1 MPSGAYLRYPM
12 IRGDRLAFVADDDVW
27 VGSVD
32 GGTAWRLG
40 AERATIRTPKL
51 SPEGR
56 QVAWCSDA
64 AGHPEVWVAELD
76 GGEPRRLTWWGD
88 ATTRVLGWRGEGTV
102 VAASATGQPFAWLT
116 WAWAVP
122 LDGGQPERLAFGP
135 VSALSEALD
144 GGVVLGTDQTLRGAS
159 SWKRY
164 RGGTAGK
171 AWIDADG
178 TGRYRRF
185 AADLDGQIEDPQ
197 WWGGRVVFLSDHEG
211 WGNVYSLAP
220 DGSDLRRHSD
230 HGDAYARDAAGDGS
244 RFVYGCFGDLWIL
257 DSLAAASVP
266 RRLEFRLASAR
277 SGRVRYP
284 LQVAEAVGRVAPDR
298 RGRAS
303 ALDVRGAAVWCT
315 HRDGPARVLSPGGRV
330 RARFTTPL
338 GEDQVVW
345 VTDADG
351 EDALEV
357 AAVAGGPGHRLA
369 GGKLG
374 QVVELAA
381 SPDGAWVATA
391 GDDGAVRVTD
401 VAGGETRELDRS
413 TFDIASGLCFSPDSR
428 WLAWAAAG
436 PLSDEAGLR
445 QIKLAG
451 VAGGAVHEAT
461 SLRFH
466 DREPVFTS
474 DGRYLA
480 FLSRRTFDPV
490 YDQLRFDLSF
500 PAATRPY
507 LLRLAA
513 ATPGPLAPE
522 PAGRGLPWGLPRA
535 DADPAASAGTGSG
548 SGEPSEPGGKPE
560 AGGVAEVLVEP
571 DGLATRLVELPVAAG
586 RLAGLCA
593 VVGGLVWRSVPVA
606 GELGEDRVQP
616 FGDPVKGR
624 LEGLDF
630 ATGRVE
636 TLAEEADGVQASADG
651 RTLVVRTGTMLQV
664 QPADRPQ
671 KRDDDDRR
679 APFDI
684 DLERVRITVDPAEE
698 WVQMYEEAAR
708 LMRHHFW
715 VEDMAGVD
723 WGAVVAR
730 YRPLADRVATRD
742 ELHDLV
748 WEVHGE
754 LATSHAYVWTDP
766 AQAPPRQRMGHL
778 GADLRRDGDGRWRI
792 TGLPTAEPSV
802 PGSRSPLEPVGA
814 QVGDVVES
822 IDGRPVDPVTGPGP
836 LLVGASGKVV
846 EVGLRSEAGERRTE
860 AVTLLADERPLR
872 YHAWVAANRAAVRA
886 RTGGRVGYLHVP
898 DMQSSGWGELHRD
911 LRIETSLD
919 GLVCDFRGNRGGH
932 TSELVLERLSG
943 VVTAWENPRGFDA
956 VTYPVDAP
964 RGPMVGLCDQYAGSD
979 GDIVSMGFRQRN
991 LGPLVGTRTWGG
1003 VIGIDLRCR
1012 LADGTVVTQP
1022 RYAFWFEGGA
1032 GWTVEN
1038 YGVDPDIEV
1047 AIAPQ
1052 DWAAGRDPQLEKA
1065 IELVL
1070 AALDER
1076 GPKRPPRRDDRP
1088 DRSLPVLPSR
1098 P

>member
-1 MPSGAYLRYPM
+1 MTYGAAMASGAYLRYPT
-12 IRGDRLAFVADDDVW
+12 IHGDRLAFVADDDLW

-32 GGTAWRLG
+32 DGSAWRLG

-51 SPEGR
+51 SPDGR

-64 AGHPEVWVAELD
+64 AGHPEVWVAELE
-76 GGEPRRLTWWGD
+76 GGEPRRMTWWGD
-88 ATTRVLGWRGEGTV
+88 ATTYVLGWRDEETV
-102 VAASATGQPFAWLT
+102 VAATATGQPFSWFT

-122 LDGGQPERLAFGP
+122 LDGGQPERLALGP
-135 VSALSEALD
+135 VSTLSEARD
-144 GGVVLGTDQTLRGAS
+144 GGVVLGTDQSLRGAS

-178 TGRYRRF
+178 SGRYRRF

-211 WGNVYSLAP
+211 WGNVYSLTP
-220 DGSDLRRHSD
+220 DGTDLRRHSD
-230 HGDAYARDAAGDGS
+230 HGDAYARNADADGN
-244 RFVYGCFGDLWIL
+244 RLVYGCFGDLWIL
-257 DSLAAASVP
+257 ESLAADSVP
-266 RRLEFRLASAR
+266 RRLELRLGSAR
-277 SGRVRYP
+277 HGRIRYP
-284 LQVAEAVGRVAPDR
+284 LQVPEAVGRFAPDR
-298 RGRAS
+298 TGRAS

-330 RARFTTPL
+330 RARLTTPL
-338 GEDQVVW
+338 GDEQVVW
-345 VTDADG
+345 VTDAEG

-357 AAVAGGPGHRLA
+357 SAVAGGAGRRIA
-369 GGKLG
+369 GGELG
-374 QVVELAA
+374 QVVELIA

-401 VAGGETRELDRS
+401 VAGGDTRELDRS

-436 PLSDEAGLR
+436 PHSDEAGLR
-445 QIKLAG
+445 QIKLSDP
-451 VAGGAVHEAT
+451 AGGAVYDAT
-461 SLRFH
+461 PLRFH
-466 DREPVFTS
+466 DREPVFTP

-500 PAATRPY
+500 PVATRPY

-513 ATPGPLAPE
+513 GTPGPLAPE
-522 PAGRGLPWGLPRA
+522 TAGRDLPWGSHE
-535 DADPAASAGTGSG
+535 AARVGAG
-548 SGEPSEPGGKPE
+548 EI
-560 AGGVAEVLVEP
+560 LVEP

-586 RLAGLCA
+586 RLADLRA
-593 VVGGLVWRSVPVA
+593 VAGGLVWRCLPVA
-606 GELGEDRVQP
+606 GELGEDRAEP

-624 LEGLDF
+624 LERLDF
-630 ATGRVE
+630 VTGRVE
-636 TLAEEADGVQASADG
+636 TLAEEADGVEASADG
-651 RTLVVRTGTMLQV
+651 LTLVVRTGTTLRV

-671 KRDDDDRR
+671 KDDDDDLR

-684 DLERVRITVDPAEE
+684 DLGRVRITVDPAEE
-698 WVQMYEEAAR
+698 WAQMYEEAAR

-723 WGAVVAR
+723 WDSVVAR

-748 WEVHGE
+748 WELHGE
-754 LATSHAYVWTDP
+754 LGTSHAYVWTDP
-766 AQAPPRQRMGHL
+766 AEVPSPQRMGHL
-778 GADLRRDGDGRWRI
+778 GADLRREGDGRWRI
-792 TGLPTAEPSV
+792 TGLPAAELSV
-802 PGSRSPLEPVGA
+802 PGARSPLEPVGV
-814 QVGDVVES
+814 QLGDIVES
-822 IDGRPVDPVTGPGP
+822 VDGRPVDPITGPGP
-836 LLVGASGKVV
+836 LLVGAGGKVV
-846 EVGLRSEAGERRTE
+846 EVGLRGEAGERRIA

-872 YHAWVAANRAAVRA
+872 YHAWVAANRAEVRA

-898 DMQSSGWGELHRD
+898 DMMSPGWGELHRD
-911 LRIETSLD
+911 LRIETRLD
-919 GLVCDFRGNRGGH
+919 GVVCDFRGNRGGH
-932 TSELVLERLSG
+932 TSELVLERLSS
-943 VVTAWENPRGFDA
+943 VVTAWDNPRGFEA
-956 VTYPVDAP
+956 ATYPVDAP
-964 RGPMVGLCDQYAGSD
+964 RGPMVALCDQNAGSD

-1003 VIGIDLRCR
+1003 VIGIDMRYR
-1012 LADGTVVTQP
+1012 LVDGTIVTQP

-1047 AIAPQ
+1047 AIAPD
-1052 DWAAGRDPQLEKA
+1052 DWAAGLDPQLEKA